1 MYGIVNQAIQD
12 LVVEQHGEATWSRIL
27 ERAGCPD
34 LALQEMDSY
43 PDALTFELVGA
54 VAAELGLPVPD
65 VLRLFGRTWI
75 TYTSDRG
82 FGRIIAGSG
91 DSFGAFLGGLD
102 AMHERVT
109 RTFRAMEPP
118 RMVLRSSDG
127 GRFVLEYHSRR
138 EGLEMMV
145 VGLLEGLAERFGL
158 EAEITSAAEEACLV
172 FTIRTRPAAA
182 RQSA

>member
-1 MYGIVNQAIQD
+1 
-12 LVVEQHGEATWSRIL
+12 
-27 ERAGCPD
+27 
-34 LALQEMDSY
+34 
-43 PDALTFELVGA
+43 
-54 VAAELGLPVPD
+54 
-65 VLRLFGRTWI
+65 
-75 TYTSDRG
+75 
-82 FGRIIAGSG
+82 
-91 DSFGAFLGGLD
+91 
-102 AMHERVT
+102 
-109 RTFRAMEPP
+109 
-118 RMVLRSSDG
+118 MVLRSSDG